1 MVNTFVSSQA
11 ARFGIGRIGVAS
23 LSILAHVGL
32 ITVAAVESGRP
43 AVFSTASN
51 IVPSEHLLFV
61 DTKALTHDAAVIK
74 KNAIGH
80 AVAKVAKLL
89 VPDLG
94 KLRVAVDASLAAMP
108 AVPETPIDLDIGA
121 PKTDASDF
129 GPVNT
134 QDLVKS
140 SAGYALSH
148 PGPEGAYSSDVVE
161 RTAWPAEDNPHPR
174 YPDQLQRQGV
184 EASFL
189 VQFVVDSTGRVD
201 EKTLDFPKTTHPAFL
216 KAVRDALLRSR
227 FLPAELAGV
236 RVRQLVQQQFTF
248 VIAR

>member
-23 LSILAHVGL
+23 LSILAHVGF

-94 KLRVAVDASLAAMP
+94 KLRVAVDASLAA
-108 AVPETPIDLDIGA
+108 
-121 PKTDASDF
+121 
-129 GPVNT
+129 
-134 QDLVKS
+134 
-140 SAGYALSH
+140 
-148 PGPEGAYSSDVVE
+148 
-161 RTAWPAEDNPHPR
+161 
-174 YPDQLQRQGV
+174 
-184 EASFL
+184 
-189 VQFVVDSTGRVD
+189 
-201 EKTLDFPKTTHPAFL
+201 
-216 KAVRDALLRSR
+216 
-227 FLPAELAGV
+227 
-236 RVRQLVQQQFTF
+236 
-248 VIAR
+248 